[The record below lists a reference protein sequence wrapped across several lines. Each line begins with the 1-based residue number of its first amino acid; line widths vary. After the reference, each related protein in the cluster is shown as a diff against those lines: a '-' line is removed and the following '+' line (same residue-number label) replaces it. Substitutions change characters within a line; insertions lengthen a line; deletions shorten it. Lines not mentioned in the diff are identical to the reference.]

1 MTPDQIE
8 SLLKIRSE
16 VLKKLRRSKRIT
28 KIQVAEQTG
37 LSRNTINTLE
47 NGSAGW
53 NVVSEIIYTTY
64 IVSLP

>member
-1 MTPDQIE
+1 MAPDEIS

-16 VLKKLRRSKRIT
+16 VLKKLRRSK
-28 KIQVAEQTG
+28 KASKFQVAENTG

-47 NGSAGW
+47 SGSAGW

-64 IVSLP
+64 LVSLP